1 MNAKLVTTAIV
12 AFFAGVLVVAALLW
26 TQAPSL
32 MMLQDES
39 PYGYEETV
47 AVFREAAAGA
57 GWSILNFTDM
67 QEVVARH
74 GAEVPGVT
82 VFDLCSSRHSIEI
95 LQRDVERIVTPM
107 MPCRVSVYETSDG
120 TTYVARMNSGLVAR
134 LFGGLINEVMQ
145 KASAETEA
153 FIRSV
158 VN

>member
-1 MNAKLVTTAIV
+1 MNAKLATTAIA
-12 AFFAGVLVVAALLW
+12 AFLAGILVVAALLW

-57 GWSILNFTDM
+57 GWSILNYTDM
-67 QEVVARH
+67 QAVVARH

-82 VFDLCSSRHSIEI
+82 VFDLCSSRYSIEI
-95 LQRDVERIVTPM
+95 LQRDAERIVTPM

-134 LFGGLINEVMQ
+134 LFGGLIDEVMQ

>member
-1 MNAKLVTTAIV
+1 MNTKTLIV
-12 AFFAGVLVVAALLW
+12 ALTSFVLGLAAAAVLLW

-39 PYGYEETV
+39 PHGFEETV
-47 AVFREAAAGA
+47 AIFREAAADA
-57 GWSILNFTDM
+57 GWSVLNHTDM
-67 QEVVARH
+67 QAVVANH
-74 GAEVPGVT
+74 GADVPGVT
-82 VFDLCSSRHSIEI
+82 VFDLCSSRYSIEI
-95 LQRDVERIVTPM
+95 LERDDERIVTPM
-107 MPCRVSVYETSDG
+107 MPCRVSVYETSNG

-134 LFGGLINEVMQ
+134 LFGGVINDVMQ

>member
-1 MNAKLVTTAIV
+1 MNAKLATTAIA
-12 AFFAGVLVVAALLW
+12 AFLAGILVVAALLW

-57 GWSILNFTDM
+57 GWSILNYTDM
-67 QEVVARH
+67 QAVVARH

-82 VFDLCSSRHSIEI
+82 VFDLCSSRYSIEI
-95 LQRDVERIVTPM
+95 LQRDAERIVTPM

-134 LFGGLINEVMQ
+134 LFGGVINEVMQ

>member
-1 MNAKLVTTAIV
+1 VNTKPI
-12 AFFAGVLVVAALLW
+12 AALVASFLAGALVMGALVW

-57 GWSILNFTDM
+57 GWSILNYTDM
-67 QEVVARH
+67 QAVVARH
-74 GAEVPGVT
+74 GADVPGVT
-82 VFDLCSSRHSIEI
+82 VFDLCSSKYSIEI
-95 LQRDVERIVTPM
+95 LERDDERIVTPM

-134 LFGGLINEVMQ
+134 MFGGLINDVMQ

-153 FIRSV
+153 FIRTV